1 MLAAKYKGCMSFD
14 DTLKAWNMHK
24 NGKSHI
30 IVAMEF
36 NIDVAT
42 LYRSYQH
49 YGFQPPKHQNRR
61 RKK

>member
-1 MLAAKYKGCMSFD
+1 MTAKYKGCM
-14 DTLKAWNMHK
+14 TKEQTEKAWNMHK

-30 IVAMEF
+30 QVALEF
-36 NIDVAT
+36 HIDVAT

-49 YGFQPPKHQNRR
+49 YGFQPPIVKKPR

>member
-1 MLAAKYKGCMSFD
+1 MTKEQ
-14 DTLKAWNMHK
+14 TEKAYNMHK

-30 IVAMEF
+30 QVALEF
-36 NIDVAT
+36 HIDVAT

-49 YGFQPPKHQNRR
+49 YGFQPPIVKKPR

>member
-1 MLAAKYKGCMSFD
+1 MAAKYKGCMSFD

-30 IVAMEF
+30 AVALEF
-36 NIDVAT
+36 HIDVAT

-49 YGFQPPKHQNRR
+49 YGFQPPIVKKPR

>member
-1 MLAAKYKGCMSFD
+1 MAAKYKGCMSFD

-30 IVAMEF
+30 VVAMEF

-49 YGFQPPKHQNRR
+49 YGFQPPKH
-61 RKK
+61 